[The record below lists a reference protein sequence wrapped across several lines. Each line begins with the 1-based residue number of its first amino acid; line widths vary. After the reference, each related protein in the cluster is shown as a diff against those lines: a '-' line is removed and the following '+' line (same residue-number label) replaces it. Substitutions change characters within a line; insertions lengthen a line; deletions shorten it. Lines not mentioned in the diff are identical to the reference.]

1 MFMTDVF
8 CSKRHLKTRS
18 DKNVIKFGS
27 RAKRSRLSCKQETV
41 TSFLGDSIIF
51 LRKKRM
57 L

>member
-27 RAKRSRLSCKQETV
+27 RAKRSRLGCKQETE
-41 TSFLGDSIIF
+41 TSFLGDSLIF